1 MIDRHDHPIQW
12 GREWGGGRDGGENS
26 ITCGSFMLQCYR
38 MQGKLLW

>member
-12 GREWGGGRDGGENS
+12 RREWEGGGGENS
-26 ITCGSFMLQCYR
+26 IACGSFMLQCYR